1 MKNTG
6 ITYTSAERS
15 PVILPEM
22 AELLPPLSAEQSAA
36 LEEDLLRNGCYS
48 PIIVNEDM
56 VIVDGHNRQALCE
69 KHGLPYTMAV
79 FSFEDLLE
87 AKQWA
92 LDTQKGRRNLEKWEL
107 GKIALKLKP
116 EIEAKAR
123 ANQGTRTD
131 LSATLPEGSDTVDT
145 RKELAEAV
153 GLGER
158 TMGKVMQIDENAPEV
173 IKEALDKKE
182 LSINKG
188 YDLTRQLQDL
198 PEEQREQAAAEALE
212 YEKAKK
218 ELKKQ
223 DAEIDRKGKI
233 AALFCKAYEKA
244 VLLTPSEENVRCW
257 TDGTRMTPEE
267 MQDTVKESRE
277 LAEVFRTIADIIEQ
291 KICPRIGGVPMQ
303 KAKKTMPSRTGIP
316 PDAQA
321 EILQKLSAETKITSC
336 EIAEILKKHDVCGD
350 MDALQDAYR
359 KRLGQR
365 LLSGIRDENGKREIL
380 STSGGEYVIVD
391 CCNDPQKLKAIQR
404 RIQAQMNGLDVSA
417 GKVHGRVHF
426 LERFMGWVRK
436 ERSDG
441 AA

>member
-6 ITYTSAERS
+6 ITYTSAERR

-22 AELLPPLSAEQSAA
+22 AELLPPLSAEQLDA
-36 LEEDLLRNGCYS
+36 LETDLVNNGCYS

-56 VIVDGHNRQALCE
+56 AIIDGHNRQALCE

-131 LSATLPEGSDTVDT
+131 LSATLPESSDAVDT

-158 TMGKVMQIDENAPEV
+158 TMGKVMQIDENAPDA

-188 YDLTRQLQDL
+188 YDLTRQLQEV
-198 PEEQREQAAAEALE
+198 PEDQREQAAAELLE

-218 ELKKQ
+218 DLKQ
-223 DAEIDRKGKI
+223 QNAEIDRRGKV
-233 AALFCKAYEKA
+233 ANTFCKAYEKA
-244 VLLTPSEENVRCW
+244 SLLTAAEEDVRCW
-257 TDGTRMTPEE
+257 TEGTRMTPEE
-267 MQDTVKESRE
+267 LQDTIKESRE
-277 LAEVFRTIADIIEQ
+277 IAQVFAAIADIIEQ
-291 KICPRIGGVPMQ
+291 KILPADWRCV
-303 KAKKTMPSRTGIP
+303 
-316 PDAQA
+316 DAGN
-321 EILQKLSAETKITSC
+321 E
-336 EIAEILKKHDVCGD
+336 
-350 MDALQDAYR
+350 
-359 KRLGQR
+359 
-365 LLSGIRDENGKREIL
+365 ENGTQPDR
-380 STSGGEYVIVD
+380 
-391 CCNDPQKLKAIQR
+391 NPA
-404 RIQAQMNGLDVSA
+404 
-417 GKVHGRVHF
+417 
-426 LERFMGWVRK
+426 
-436 ERSDG
+436 
-441 AA
+441 